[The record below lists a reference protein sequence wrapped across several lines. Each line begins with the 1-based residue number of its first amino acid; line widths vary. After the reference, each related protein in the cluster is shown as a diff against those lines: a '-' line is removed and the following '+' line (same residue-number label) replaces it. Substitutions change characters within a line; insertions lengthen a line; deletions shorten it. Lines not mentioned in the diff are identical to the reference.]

1 MSISASVD
9 AKLKQ
14 HLSLLYG
21 DLAAQVFAKIEQLIA
36 TYQPIIRKH
45 GAGAVDKGE
54 PLWDEST
61 IVLITYGDQI
71 RDEGVPSLRSLRNF
85 LVEHQLDRSI
95 NTVHLLPIFPY
106 SSDDG
111 FSVID
116 YRAIRKSL
124 GDWQDVKHLGQ
135 KFDLALDFVLNH
147 CSRESSWFA
156 GYLNG
161 EQPFVDFFIEVDP
174 DIDLSD
180 VTRPRTSPLL
190 TSVQT
195 NRGERHVWSTFSS
208 DQMDLNFASPSL
220 LIEMLDILLLYVENG
235 AKIIRL
241 DAIGFLWK
249 EIGTTC
255 MHLPQTHEV
264 VKLMRTILDAIAPD
278 TILLTETN
286 VPHQENISYFGRG
299 DEARAVYQFSLAP
312 LLLDAYLRKDA
323 SLLQQ
328 WLEDLEYPETGMTFF
343 NFTASHDGIGVRPL
357 EGIVPPERIDAL
369 ANRVLELGGKV
380 NWRERPD
387 GSQSPYELNITYF
400 SALAETDDDS
410 GELHVR
416 KFLASQAIML
426 SLRGIPGVYFHSLIG
441 SENDLDGVLQTG
453 ENRSINRQKFSSSQ
467 LRERLAGNNPKPRI
481 VFEGYQKLLSLR
493 CRQKAFHPEAAQKM
507 LSISDSRLLAFER
520 TSCDG
525 EQKVIVLAN
534 FSNQQIVLPL
544 PSAPSERFDL
554 LSGDRIHGSTCTL
567 NAYQVVW
574 LV

>member
-36 TYQPIIRKH
+36 TYQPIITKH
-45 GAGAVDKGE
+45 GAVDKGE

-161 EQPFVDFFIEVDP
+161 EQPFADFFIEVDP

-220 LIEMLDILLLYVENG
+220 LMEMLDILLLYVANG

-380 NWRERPD
+380 NWREKPD

-441 SENDLDGVLQTG
+441 SENDLEGVLQTG

-507 LSISDSRLLAFER
+507 LSISDSRLIAFER

>member
-21 DLAAQVFAKIEQLIA
+21 ELAGQVFVKIEQLIA

-45 GAGAVDKGE
+45 RAGAVDKGE

-220 LIEMLDILLLYVENG
+220 LMEMLDILLLYVANG

-264 VKLMRTILDAIAPD
+264 VKLMRTILDAIAPE

-380 NWRERPD
+380 NWREKPD

-441 SENDLDGVLQTG
+441 SENDLEGVLQTG

-507 LSISDSRLLAFER
+507 LSISDSRLIAFER

>member
-1 MSISASVD
+1 
-9 AKLKQ
+9 
-14 HLSLLYG
+14 
-21 DLAAQVFAKIEQLIA
+21 EQLIA
-36 TYQPIIRKH
+36 TYQPIITKH
-45 GAGAVDKGE
+45 GAVDKGE

-220 LIEMLDILLLYVENG
+220 LMEMLDILLLYVANG

-441 SENDLDGVLQTG
+441 SENDLEGVLQTG

-467 LRERLAGNNPKPRI
+467 LRERLAGNNPKSRI

-507 LSISDSRLLAFER
+507 LSISDSRLIAFER

>member
-36 TYQPIIRKH
+36 TYQPIITKH
-45 GAGAVDKGE
+45 GAVDKGE

-161 EQPFVDFFIEVDP
+161 EQPFADFFIEVDP

-220 LIEMLDILLLYVENG
+220 LMEMLDILLLYVANG

-441 SENDLDGVLQTG
+441 SENDLEGVLQTG

-507 LSISDSRLLAFER
+507 LSISDSRLIAFER